1 MEWLGAF
8 IQKDPNTAAA
18 IALIVLGLF
27 WIMLRRQTR
36 QSGPRR
42 YTIDRDKD
50 PNELPDLS
58 PSLKRARIQIV
69 MALVGIA
76 AFTFIGIMGLLQ

>member
-8 IQKDPNTAAA
+8 MQNEPNTVA
-18 IALIVLGLF
+18 IIGLIVLGLF
-27 WIMLRRQTR
+27 WIMLRRQNR
-36 QSGPRR
+36 QRGPRH
-42 YTIDRDKD
+42 YTIDQDKD
-50 PNELPDLS
+50 PNDLPDLS